1 LVFKIL
7 GKKAELLPFM
17 QGNLKRLIIPFIFI
31 ILSSSTLFAQSENT
45 SNTITGLT
53 ESSGFT
59 YNNFVSGNFRT
70 QYEGRWAEDEDD
82 YDMYEYLRFKTKN
95 FFDNKVSIA
104 GSGRLSED
112 LDGHEP
118 KDGAFRDILDTYDSS
133 VNGRL
138 YYLYA
143 DIKNPVIDK
152 SSLRVGRQYQYSVE
166 TILFDGAKYEQQLG
180 PIDTYAFGGMRT
192 SQYSETYFDTVA
204 GSGIAIRPFMD
215 TRTNLDYVRIID
227 DNYIDEEVGFNLW
240 QRIYDD
246 LNFYGRYTILNTL
259 PKDFLVKLSWDKI
272 DWDASVQ
279 LSYFRFLNSIAEQS
293 NNISPFYQILGTFEP
308 FDLISLTGYKGFG
321 EKFGISSGMDYR
333 NVLDKGNENTFNTD
347 YNRAYF
353 SFLVNNVLLKESK
366 ASFTV
371 EYWNADGMDQSTDI
385 GVDYDKKIGKFDI
398 GLGTNYSL
406 YKYNFDGSNGLESVL
421 DSEYTRDIEQ
431 KINVRTYYLRIKY
444 LLTKQSDV
452 SMRWSTEISD
462 TDPET
467 YNQLLLSYSMNF

>member
-1 LVFKIL
+1 
-7 GKKAELLPFM
+7 M
-17 QGNLKRLIIPFIFI
+17 QGNLKRHNSFLFI
-31 ILSSSTLFAQSENT
+31 ILSSSSLFAQSENT

-227 DNYIDEEVGFNLW
+227 DNYIDDEVGFNLW

-279 LSYFRFLNSIAEQS
+279 LSYFRFLIQ
-293 NNISPFYQILGTFEP
+293 
-308 FDLISLTGYKGFG
+308 
-321 EKFGISSGMDYR
+321 
-333 NVLDKGNENTFNTD
+333 
-347 YNRAYF
+347 
-353 SFLVNNVLLKESK
+353 
-366 ASFTV
+366 
-371 EYWNADGMDQSTDI
+371 
-385 GVDYDKKIGKFDI
+385 
-398 GLGTNYSL
+398 
-406 YKYNFDGSNGLESVL
+406 
-421 DSEYTRDIEQ
+421 
-431 KINVRTYYLRIKY
+431 
-444 LLTKQSDV
+444 
-452 SMRWSTEISD
+452 
-462 TDPET
+462 
-467 YNQLLLSYSMNF
+467 

>member
-1 LVFKIL
+1 MVFKIL

-371 EYWNADGMDQSTDI
+371 EYWNADGMYQSTDI

-467 YNQLLLSYSMNF
+467 YNQLLLSYSTNF

>member
-1 LVFKIL
+1 
-7 GKKAELLPFM
+7 M

-467 YNQLLLSYSMNF
+467 YNQLLLSYSTNF